1 MIQLERVSIDDP
13 RWRQFVDDAPDSTIF
28 HRAEWLS
35 VLADTYRFRAFAVI
49 AVERSAVVAGAPFLA
64 VGGPFRRRW
73 SSLPFTDA
81 CAPLGIPPAVSAF
94 VGELEQFAMKNGM
107 SSVELR
113 ADHRTRLAGVASVA
127 VRHILALDREAGV
140 TLRGVA
146 PAHARNA
153 RHAERAGVEI
163 AVGNAPGDIEAFYGL
178 HVRTRRRL
186 GVPVQPWRFFR
197 LLGERIIAPGHGF
210 VMTARRAGRPL
221 AAAVFLASGEML
233 VYKYGA
239 SDEREWAHRPND
251 LLFWSVIGTACRDGY
266 ASLDFGRSDIADEG
280 LRRFKSTWGARE
292 TDLNYTVL
300 GTAQK
305 AGGTRVRNVLAPLIR
320 HSAPAVC
327 RALGEA
333 LYRYSA

>member
-1 MIQLERVSIDDP
+1 VIQLERVSIDDP
-13 RWRQFVDDAPDSTIF
+13 RWRQFVDAAPDSTIF
-28 HRAEWLS
+28 HRAEWVS
-35 VLADTYRFRAFAVI
+35 VLAQTYRFRAFAVI
-49 AVERSAVVAGAPFLA
+49 ATEGSTAVAGAPFLA

-81 CAPLGIPPAVSAF
+81 CAPLGSAPAVSAF
-94 VGELEQFAMKNGM
+94 VGELERFAIKNGI
-107 SSVELR
+107 SSVEVR
-113 ADHRTRLAGVASVA
+113 ADHRSRPANSASVA
-127 VRHILALDREAGV
+127 VRHVLALDRKAGA

-153 RHAERAGVEI
+153 RHAERAGVQI
-163 AVGNAPGDIEAFYGL
+163 AVGNALSDVEAFYGL

-210 VMTARRAGRPL
+210 VLTARRAGRPL
-221 AAAVFLASGEML
+221 GAAIFLASGETL

-251 LLFWSVIGTACRDGY
+251 LLFWTAIGAACQDGY
-266 ASLDFGRSDIADEG
+266 GNLDFGRSDIADAG
-280 LRRFKSTWGARE
+280 LRRFKSSWGARE
-292 TDLNYTVL
+292 SALNYTFL
-300 GTAQK
+300 GAAQK
-305 AGGTRVRNVLAPLIR
+305 TGGTRVRNALAPLIR
-320 HSAPAVC
+320 HSAPLVC